1 MSFWT
6 QTSALTTTGLRG
18 LTQRSGA
25 ALVTVIGVTTVVG
38 VLVSL
43 LSMGEGA
50 EIFTGKSA
58 APNEVVVLGRGAPA
72 APQSVLPRE
81 AVLAVQD
88 APGVR
93 RAADGSPYAV
103 ATVMVNVN
111 AVKKDG
117 KRGRVYIVGYTSGVK
132 LVQPYVK
139 VIEGR
144 WYKPAVHEVMVS
156 DPIRKMYRGMNVGDH
171 ISLRGNDWEI
181 VGVFAGVDSL
191 SDSAVRADAD
201 TVMSAFGRTTF
212 QQVNLQLESPADI
225 PRFKDAVTGNP
236 AITVDVKTLAQN
248 FNDGFG
254 QLNRLLDFVAYFV
267 GTVMASG
274 AIFGA
279 LNSLYASVDVRR
291 QEIATLR
298 AIGFN
303 NGPIVLSVLIE
314 GMLLALPGAFL
325 GAAIAWLLFNGNMVN
340 TSGLIFK
347 LSVTP
352 HLVLVATF
360 WALTIGLIGGSLPA
374 LRAARL
380 PVAMALRPT

>member
-1 MSFWT
+1 MSFWK
-6 QTSALTTTGLRG
+6 QTFALTTTGLRG
-18 LTQRSGA
+18 ITQRRGA

-43 LSMGEGA
+43 LSMSEGA
-50 EIFTGKSA
+50 KIFSGEDA
-58 APNEVVVLGRGAPA
+58 VPEEVVVLGRGAPA

-88 APGVR
+88 APGVKH
-93 RAADGSPYAV
+93 APDGSPYAV

-111 AVKKDG
+111 AIRKNG
-117 KRGRVYIVGYTSGVK
+117 KRGRIYIVGYTPGVK

-144 WYKPAVHEVMVS
+144 WYKPAVREVMVS
-156 DPIRKMYRGMNVGDH
+156 DPIRKMYRGMNVGDR
-171 ISLRGNDWEI
+171 ISLRGSDWEI
-181 VGVFAGVDSL
+181 VGVFAGVNSL

-212 QQVNLQLESPADI
+212 QQVNLQLESASHIPA
-225 PRFKDAVTGNP
+225 FKDAVTTNP
-236 AITVDVKTLAQN
+236 AIAVDVKTLAQN
-248 FNDGFG
+248 FHDGFG

-267 GTVMASG
+267 GSVMASG

-279 LNSLYASVDVRR
+279 LNSLYASVDTRR
-291 QEIATLR
+291 REIATLR

-325 GAAIAWLLFNGNMVN
+325 GAAIAWVLFNGNTVN
-340 TSGLIFK
+340 TSGLIFS

-352 HLVLVATF
+352 HLVIVSIF

-374 LRAARL
+374 LHAARL
-380 PVAMALRPT
+380 PVATALRRT